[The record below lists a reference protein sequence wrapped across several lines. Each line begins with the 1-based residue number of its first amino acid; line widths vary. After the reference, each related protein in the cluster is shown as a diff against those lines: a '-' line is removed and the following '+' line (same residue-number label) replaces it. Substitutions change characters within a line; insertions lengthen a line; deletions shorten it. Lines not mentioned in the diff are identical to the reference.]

1 MDNETMTKCVVRALN
16 SIIEKNEGII
26 VELDSQ
32 KYLVMKTEENNEE
45 VYISE
50 VTEEDSEFFEDLN
63 EGEIVF
69 FEEE

>member
-1 MDNETMTKCVVRALN
+1 MDNETMTRCVIRALN
-16 SIIEKNEGII
+16 SIIENDEGIV
-26 VELDSQ
+26 VELDDK
-32 KYLVMKTEENNEE
+32 KYLVMKTEENGEE

-50 VTEEDSEFFEDLN
+50 ITEEDSEFFQELS